1 MLSVLG
7 GCNGI
12 FHFRAPVGHQRGR
25 GGGISFRLSHEVT
38 DVGRLVVT
46 AHLPTDGLPVLHVV
60 QQGIVA
66 PRCWEG
72 CGIDN
77 QRLVV
82 GRRADDFFAPVSED
96 VGLKGRCAFRSIVG
110 MDAFKFGDGAVVE
123 CDVDIVQ
130 RFTA

>member
-1 MLSVLG
+1 MG

-66 PRCWEG
+66 PARRDG
-72 CGIDN
+72 CGVDD

-82 GRRADDFFAPVSED
+82 GGRVDDFLAPVSEN
-96 VGLKGRCAFRSIVG
+96 VGLEGRCALRP
-110 MDAFKFGDGAVVE
+110 VV
-123 CDVDIVQ
+123 
-130 RFTA
+130 